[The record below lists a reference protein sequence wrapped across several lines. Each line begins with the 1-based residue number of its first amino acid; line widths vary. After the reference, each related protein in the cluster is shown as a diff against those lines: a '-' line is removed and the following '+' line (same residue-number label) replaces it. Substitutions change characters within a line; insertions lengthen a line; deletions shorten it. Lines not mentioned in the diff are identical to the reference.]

1 MLGVSEAS
9 IWQWENNRTKPKVY
23 LVPRVYDFLGYAP
36 YAPTDRFGDWLRQ
49 ARSGL
54 GLSRR
59 KLGAELGLD
68 VTTIDRWER
77 GQGRPTD
84 ASRARIRRLLER
96 FSGAN
101 LTG

>member
-1 MLGVSEAS
+1 MGVSVAS
-9 IWQWENNRTKPKVY
+9 IGQWENNQTKPRVS

-36 YAPTDRFGDWLRQ
+36 YEAPDRLGDWLRQ
-49 ARSGL
+49 ARRGL

-59 KLGAELGLD
+59 KLAAKLGMD

-77 GQGRPTD
+77 GLGRPTP

-96 FSGAN
+96 
-101 LTG
+101 L